1 MVALYFRRLFFSFFV
16 LCLISPAVIAQE
28 AEILIL
34 GTAQDGGSPHIS
46 CTKQC
51 CLDLFENP
59 DSKRRVVSLAL
70 IDRPSGK
77 KYLFEATPEMPAQLD
92 FLAKYEPEIAD
103 FLPAGIFLTHA
114 HIGHYTGLMY
124 LGREAMGAK
133 AVPVYCMPQMKS
145 FLENNGPWDQL
156 VKLNNIRLESMEETR
171 VVRLS
176 DRISVKPF
184 LVPHRDEYSETV
196 GYEITG
202 PSAKAIFIPDI
213 DKWSKWERDIREEIS
228 RVDYALI
235 DATFFDAAEINYRDM
250 KEIPHPFVVES
261 MELLEGL
268 NAEDKNKVIFIHLNH
283 TNPLLNPSSESSK
296 IVEAKGFRIARKG
309 MSLKL

>member
-1 MVALYFRRLFFSFFV
+1 MVAFYYWRVFFSFFV
-16 LCLISPAVIAQE
+16 LCLISPAVFAQE

-51 CLDLFENP
+51 CRNLFESP
-59 DSKRRVVSLAL
+59 DSKRKVVSLAL
-70 IDRPSGK
+70 FDRSSGK
-77 KYLFEATPEMPAQLD
+77 KYLFEATPEMPDQLD

-176 DRISVKPF
+176 DKISVKPF

-196 GYEITG
+196 GYEIIG
-202 PSAKAIFIPDI
+202 PSAKAIFIPD
-213 DKWSKWERDIREEIS
+213 RQ
-228 RVDYALI
+228 
-235 DATFFDAAEINYRDM
+235 M
-250 KEIPHPFVVES
+250 VE
-261 MELLEGL
+261 MGKRYPGR
-268 NAEDKNKVIFIHLNH
+268 NQ
-283 TNPLLNPSSESSK
+283 
-296 IVEAKGFRIARKG
+296 
-309 MSLKL
+309 